1 MRVVHVRDLPA
12 LARIATPDDLIVAVP
27 SQLSTVQVL
36 DLASL
41 VLNPDEYAALASQV
55 AADTAEYAGR

>member
-1 MRVVHVRDLPA
+1 MRVVHVPDLPA

-27 SQLSTVQVL
+27 SQLSALQVL

-41 VLNPDEYAALASQV
+41 ILTPDEYAALASQV
-55 AADTAEYAGR
+55 AIDTAEYANL